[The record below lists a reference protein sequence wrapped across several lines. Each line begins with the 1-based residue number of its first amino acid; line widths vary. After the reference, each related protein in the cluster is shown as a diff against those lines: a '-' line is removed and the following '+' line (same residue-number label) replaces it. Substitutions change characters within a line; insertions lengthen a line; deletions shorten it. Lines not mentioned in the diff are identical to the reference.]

1 VTISLDDPAA
11 AGDLDHAPV
20 TVTVVRDS
28 RENVLTVPV
37 NALLAL
43 IEGGY
48 AVEVVESAGA
58 SSAGPSSSDGSVAAS
73 PAASIAP
80 SAPTTHLV
88 RVEPGLF
95 DNGHVEVTADGLE
108 VGDLVVVPS

>member
-1 VTISLDDPAA
+1 MTISPDDPAA
-11 AGDLDHAPV
+11 GGDLDHAPV

-48 AVEVVESAGA
+48 AVEVVDSTGA
-58 SSAGPSSSDGSVAAS
+58 SSASPSSSAESGEAS
-73 PAASIAP
+73 PAASV
-80 SAPTTHLV
+80 APTGPKTHLV

-95 DNGHVEVTADGLE
+95 DSGHVEITADGLE
-108 VGDLVVVPS
+108 AGDLVVVPS